1 MIVFDMPILLY
12 SAPLVGV
19 LVFGFALWARRV
31 RVSKAGK
38 WSKELRAEAVASGR
52 WGAYLLG
59 LAAVLAM
66 VALAG
71 PRWGSRVVETET
83 KGLNLVI
90 AVDISRSMLAE
101 DANPSRLERAKR
113 EARRL
118 IHDLDGDRIG
128 LVAFAGQSHI
138 MSPLTVDGSALNLLV
153 DALQPDI
160 ASTGGSDLAKALR
173 QGRELLLAKDEVA
186 DRVLVMFTDG
196 EAHDSLTEITKAA
209 ERLRRDRIRLVLIA
223 EGGTEPVRIPV
234 RDIDGTFLGFQR
246 DPSEREV
253 ATMRRDD
260 ILMAVADAAQGML
273 VAADVGDQAGAV
285 RDLVAA
291 FKRSPEATTTAAQDI
306 SRAWI
311 PLLVA
316 AVLLLLHTFTRRTTA
331 LAALVLSL
339 GLSHPVSAQGPRNAA
354 DDAWLRGDFAGA
366 LAGYFQQVQ
375 EGEGGDTVLFNLGT
389 AAMALGDSS
398 LARSALAGAAR
409 SIEPDVRF
417 RALFNLGL
425 MELFLAE
432 SDSSNRVNHL
442 EQARGYYREA
452 LLIRPS
458 DTNAKWNLELTL
470 ELMPPESG
478 SGGDDET
485 PQPSSGESET
495 QPATPQGLSVAQAE
509 QILNSIA
516 EEERQTHERLNRRRS
531 QLRETRGKRDW

>member
-1 MIVFDMPILLY
+1 
-12 SAPLVGV
+12 
-19 LVFGFALWARRV
+19 
-31 RVSKAGK
+31 
-38 WSKELRAEAVASGR
+38 
-52 WGAYLLG
+52 
-59 LAAVLAM
+59 
-66 VALAG
+66 
-71 PRWGSRVVETET
+71 
-83 KGLNLVI
+83 
-90 AVDISRSMLAE
+90 
-101 DANPSRLERAKR
+101 
-113 EARRL
+113 
-118 IHDLDGDRIG
+118 
-128 LVAFAGQSHI
+128 
-138 MSPLTVDGSALNLLV
+138 
-153 DALQPDI
+153 
-160 ASTGGSDLAKALR
+160 
-173 QGRELLLAKDEVA
+173 
-186 DRVLVMFTDG
+186 
-196 EAHDSLTEITKAA
+196 
-209 ERLRRDRIRLVLIA
+209 
-223 EGGTEPVRIPV
+223 
-234 RDIDGTFLGFQR
+234 
-246 DPSEREV
+246 
-253 ATMRRDD
+253 
-260 ILMAVADAAQGML
+260 MAVADAAQGML

-331 LAALVLSL
+331 LAVLVLSL

-354 DDAWLRGDFAGA
+354 DDAWLRGDFASA

-375 EGEGGDTVLFNLGT
+375 DGEGGDTVLFNLGT

-398 LARSALAGAAR
+398 LARTALGDAAR

-442 EQARGYYREA
+442 EQARRYYREA

-485 PQPSSGESET
+485 PQPSPSESET
-495 QPATPQGLSVAQAE
+495 QPAAPQGLSVAQAE

-516 EEERQTHERLNRRRS
+516 EEERQTQERLNRRRS
-531 QLRETRGKRDW
+531 QLRETRGRKDW